1 MVPSCIADAQLTAF
15 IATANPDQARRF
27 YEDTLGLRLVDDSRF
42 ALVFD
47 ANGVVLRVQKVTSV
61 SPPTGT
67 ALGWQ
72 VGNIRQVITDL
83 SQRGVRFERFPPM
96 EQDDRGIW
104 TSPDGAKVA
113 WFNDPDDNML
123 SVSEN

>member
-1 MVPSCIADAQLTAF
+1 MLADAQLTAF

-27 YEDTLGLRLVDDSRF
+27 YKDTLGLRLVDDSRF

-61 SPPTGT
+61 APPTGT

-96 EQDDRGIW
+96 EQDDRGI
-104 TSPDGAKVA
+104 
-113 WFNDPDDNML
+113 
-123 SVSEN
+123 

>member
-1 MVPSCIADAQLTAF
+1 MLADAQLTAF